1 MIEGIFYIEA
11 QGNNEKLVRKSLES
25 LVDKLRKEEKIEV
38 RRESFGEVVREDGNF
53 SSMVEVELEFQDFL
67 SYVMAAIHYG
77 PSAIEISGPA
87 ELILSPDEFLEAL
100 GEIIRISKTLYQ
112 KYNVGFRFL
121 NEGKAEVGLEEEEI
135 EDLLDQGAIR
145 AKIVVEGKE
154 KSRKKAIDN
163 FLKAISED
171 VFISKLKSKKVESET
186 PFSGLIGIEAFMYE
200 ARTLVDIAI
209 KHTPVLIEI
218 LEPEEIRLSMLNLQ
232 DIGVDLAGV
241 FFDLAHAVARPTS

>member
-1 MIEGIFYIEA
+1 
-11 QGNNEKLVRKSLES
+11 
-25 LVDKLRKEEKIEV
+25 
-38 RRESFGEVVREDGNF
+38 
-53 SSMVEVELEFQDFL
+53 
-67 SYVMAAIHYG
+67 
-77 PSAIEISGPA
+77 
-87 ELILSPDEFLEAL
+87 
-100 GEIIRISKTLYQ
+100 
-112 KYNVGFRFL
+112 
-121 NEGKAEVGLEEEEI
+121 
-135 EDLLDQGAIR
+135 
-145 AKIVVEGKE
+145 
-154 KSRKKAIDN
+154 
-163 FLKAISED
+163 LKAISED